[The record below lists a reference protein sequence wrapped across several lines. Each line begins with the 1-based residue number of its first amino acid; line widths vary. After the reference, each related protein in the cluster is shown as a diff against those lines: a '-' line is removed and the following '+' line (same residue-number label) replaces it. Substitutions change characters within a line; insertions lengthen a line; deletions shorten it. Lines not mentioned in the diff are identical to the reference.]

1 MKDITVE
8 EWKSLTASDDNAVI
22 LDVRT
27 QDEVDEGA
35 LENALHIDI
44 YMGQGFIDEV
54 KKLDPEKNYY
64 IYCRSGNR
72 SGQACAIMG
81 QLGFENT
88 YNMIGGYMAWAEEL
102 ED

>member
-8 EWKSLTASDDNAVI
+8 EWKSLIATDNNAVI

-35 LENALHIDI
+35 LENAYHIDI
-44 YMGQGFIDEV
+44 FLGQGFIDEV
-54 KKLDPEKNYY
+54 KKLDTEKNYY

-72 SGQACAIMG
+72 SGQACAIMS

-88 YNMIGGYMAWAEEL
+88 YNMIGGYMAWEEEL
-102 ED
+102 

>member
-64 IYCRSGNR
+64 LYCRSGNR

-88 YNMIGGYMAWAEEL
+88 YNMLGGYMAWEEEL

>member
-1 MKDITVE
+1 MKDITVA
-8 EWKSLTASDDNAVI
+8 EWKSLIATDDNAVI

-27 QDEVDEGA
+27 QDEVDEGV
-35 LENALHIDI
+35 LEDSHHIDI
-44 YMGQGFIDEV
+44 FMGQGFIDEV

-81 QLGFENT
+81 QLGFKNT
-88 YNMIGGYMAWAEEL
+88 YNMLGGYTAWAE
-102 ED
+102 D